1 MRKLLRYMRR
11 NEWIMAAVCA
21 LLILGQIYF
30 DLSLPDYMS
39 SLTVL
44 IKTPGTTMD
53 EILRTGLEM
62 LGCTLASAALCVLC
76 GYLTAKVAAG
86 FSYSIREAVF
96 NKIADFGQQE
106 MMAFSVPSLINR
118 TTNDITQVQT
128 LTSMGLQILIK
139 APIMAVWAIIKIVN
153 KSWTLSAITAGFV
166 LALLA
171 MMALIIG
178 PISIAFVATG
188 IYSYSRS
195 NEGDKA
201 LAEVGGSK
209 ITPEEFDQTKR
220 QELQQLQQQMGSN
233 FKSSIL
239 DNQQARAALLDRLLT
254 EHALAAEVAKEGIL
268 VSREQAINVI
278 KTASGFQVNG
288 KFDPELYKR
297 YLASQGKT
305 DEGFVQEL
313 QQDLAR
319 QMLLNNIVR
328 TTIVSKS
335 SVNQLNQLL
344 AGLEKYQNRENGL
357 WRQVVDRT
365 DDVDNWCDTS
375 GSAMFLYTWKWAAD
389 KGIVPVATEGAVLRK
404 GYEGLLARIVPG
416 EDGLPD
422 VHTACQGLCVQ
433 KCYEDY
439 IHYPKTVNAQ
449 EAVCGCLWALAAAI
463 G

>member
-1 MRKLLRYMRR
+1 MLQGFRKHKR
-11 NEWIMAAVCA
+11 W
-21 LLILGQIYF
+21 
-30 DLSLPDYMS
+30 
-39 SLTVL
+39 
-44 IKTPGTTMD
+44 
-53 EILRTGLEM
+53 
-62 LGCTLASAALCVLC
+62 
-76 GYLTAKVAAG
+76 
-86 FSYSIREAVF
+86 
-96 NKIADFGQQE
+96 
-106 MMAFSVPSLINR
+106 
-118 TTNDITQVQT
+118 
-128 LTSMGLQILIK
+128 
-139 APIMAVWAIIKIVN
+139 
-153 KSWTLSAITAGFV
+153 
-166 LALLA
+166 

-209 ITPEEFDQTKR
+209 ITPEEFDKTKR

-319 QMLLNNIVR
+319 R
-328 TTIVSKS
+328 S
-335 SVNQLNQLL
+335 SPSLQ
-344 AGLEKYQNRENGL
+344 
-357 WRQVVDRT
+357 
-365 DDVDNWCDTS
+365 
-375 GSAMFLYTWKWAAD
+375 
-389 KGIVPVATEGAVLRK
+389 
-404 GYEGLLARIVPG
+404 
-416 EDGLPD
+416 
-422 VHTACQGLCVQ
+422 
-433 KCYEDY
+433 
-439 IHYPKTVNAQ
+439 
-449 EAVCGCLWALAAAI
+449 
-463 G
+463 